1 MPLSIHLYRIAVGG
15 LGGVAAA
22 CVKYLSQHQE
32 KVLSLLENDQMAK
45 AMAIFYGLLILAAV
59 LFFLGGLIGW
69 VSNESNGLKL
79 LALGI
84 SAPALFTTWTA
95 KHEQVEGGQVD
106 KVVVES
112 RLGLIQSAL
121 AAESSAPLRLL
132 STAGDSHGFTVLD
145 GIKEVLGWDAISPN
159 YWVVAGSYLS
169 RDVAEQ
175 RARSINEEDPT
186 MKAFVGKQ
194 RPGNK
199 YFPVIVGEFT
209 NREEA
214 EKLLARAL
222 DLESVAKA
230 YLSPYADR
238 KP

>member
-15 LGGVAAA
+15 LGGIAAA

-32 KVLSLLENDQMAK
+32 KVLFLFENDQMPK
-45 AMAIFYGLLILAAV
+45 ALPILYALLILAAV

-69 VSNESNGLKL
+69 VSNETNGLKL

-84 SAPALFTTWTA
+84 SAPALFTTWSAPQEKPTSG
-95 KHEQVEGGQVD
+95 EVD
-106 KVVVES
+106 KVKTES
-112 RLGLIQSAL
+112 RLELIQPVH
-121 AAESSAPLRLL
+121 AAASSAPAMLI
-132 STAGDSHGFTVLD
+132 SAAGDSHGLTVLD
-145 GIKEVLGWDAISPN
+145 GIKEVLGWETISLN

-169 RDVAEQ
+169 KEVAEK
-175 RARSINEEDPT
+175 RAKEINDEDPT

-209 NREEA
+209 SRDEA

-222 DLESVAKA
+222 KLESVAKA
-230 YLSPYADR
+230 YLSDYADR
-238 KP
+238 K